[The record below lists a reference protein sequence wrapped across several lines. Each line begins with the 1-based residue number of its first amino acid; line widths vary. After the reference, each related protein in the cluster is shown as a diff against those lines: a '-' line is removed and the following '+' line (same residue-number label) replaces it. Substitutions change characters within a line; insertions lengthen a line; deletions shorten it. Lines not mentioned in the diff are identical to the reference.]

1 MSSATSILEDRL
13 TTFMIRAG
21 PSLRN
26 LSHNIQS
33 NKNNLG
39 FWARFFKLFVKRAK
53 GWEEYPYIT
62 VDEADETVLK
72 RCDGDLMVAIHAI
85 QDM

>member
-1 MSSATSILEDRL
+1 MSSATSILEDGL

-26 LSHNIQS
+26 LSHNMQN

-39 FWARFFKLFVKRAK
+39 FWARFSNVFVKRAES
-53 GWEEYPYIT
+53 WEEYPWIT
-62 VDEADETVLK
+62 VDEADESVLK
-72 RCDGDLMVAIHAI
+72 RCDGDLMVAIRVI